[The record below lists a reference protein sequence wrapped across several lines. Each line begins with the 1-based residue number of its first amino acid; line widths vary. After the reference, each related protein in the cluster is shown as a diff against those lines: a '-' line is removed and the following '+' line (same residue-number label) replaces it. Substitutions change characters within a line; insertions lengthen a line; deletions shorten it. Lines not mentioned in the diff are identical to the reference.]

1 MVKLFY
7 FIPAGLAGL
16 FYVFFG
22 GVFGD
27 FGAINPLAW
36 VCTALLAAGAVLMA
50 RKIALGCL
58 FRIAVGALLIG
69 MGLRETGQIVKE
81 WPAGM
86 LLIAYS
92 CGSGW
97 LCWKSAAKREA

>member
-1 MVKLFY
+1 MAKLFY

-22 GVFGD
+22 GVLGD

-58 FRIAVGALLIG
+58 FGIAVGALLIG

-97 LCWKSAAKREA
+97 LCWKSAAKHET